1 MPRPATAITIIMTTM
16 TITLTE
22 GGLYRLL
29 AWLSPSF
36 PVGAFSYSHGIEA
49 AVEAGRVGDRAS
61 LESWVAAILRNGAG
75 RIDADLLRDA
85 WRAVGEL
92 RSKNPLPL
100 SREPEV
106 PAVASGKAKLCREI
120 AGEGRVRAPDICA
133 DGAELRDAQPSPQPS
148 PASGRGSIND
158 ELEALMEIAARA
170 DAHRGTAETA
180 LEARAQGE
188 AFLATCRAAWPHPLL
203 DTWAEALADE
213 QRAPSYAVAIG
224 VAAACAGVPLAAA
237 LTAYLHGV
245 AANLVSAGLRLIP
258 LGQTDGQRA
267 LQALAP
273 VVAAC
278 VAASLG
284 RSAADFGGC
293 AFAAELASID
303 HETQYTRLFRS

>member
-1 MPRPATAITIIMTTM
+1 MPRVGTATTIMTTM
-16 TITLTE
+16 TMTTLTE

-49 AVEAGRVGDRAS
+49 AVEAGRVRDRAG
-61 LESWVAAILRNGAG
+61 LESWVGAILRHGTG

-85 WRAVGEL
+85 WRAV
-92 RSKNPLPL
+92 SDIPLPL
-100 SREPEV
+100 WEREGP
-106 PAVASGKAKLCREI
+106 VAQQRE
-120 AGEGRVRAPDICA
+120 GEGDSAARAN
-133 DGAELRDAQPSPQPS
+133 PSPSRFAGPS
-148 PASGRGSIND
+148 LSRKGRGDID
-158 ELEALMEIAARA
+158 LAPLRLVAARA

-203 DTWAEALADE
+203 DAWARALE
-213 QRAPSYAVAIG
+213 GEERAPSYAVAIG

-267 LQALAP
+267 LQALEP

-278 VAASLG
+278 VATALL
-284 RSAADFGGC
+284 RPAADFGGC

>member
-1 MPRPATAITIIMTTM
+1 MTT
-16 TITLTE
+16 TTLTE
-22 GGLYRLL
+22 AGLYRLL

-36 PVGAFSYSHGIEA
+36 PVGAFSYSHGVEA
-49 AVEAGRVGDRAS
+49 AVEARRVHDRAS
-61 LESWVAAILRNGAG
+61 LEAWVGAILRHGAG

-85 WRAVGEL
+85 WRTVGEL

-100 SREPEV
+100 
-106 PAVASGKAKLCREI
+106 
-120 AGEGRVRAPDICA
+120 AGEGRVRAPATHA
-133 DGAELRDAQPSPQPS
+133 DGGSISDAQPSPQPS
-148 PASGRGSIND
+148 PASGRGSFND
-158 ELEALMEIAARA
+158 DLAALMRIAARA

-180 LEARAQGE
+180 LESRAQGE

-203 DTWAEALADE
+203 DQWALALAE
-213 QRAPSYAVAIG
+213 EKRPPSYAVAVG
-224 VAAACAGVPLAAA
+224 VAAACAGVPLEAT

-273 VVAAC
+273 VVAEC
-278 VAASLG
+278 VAASLA
-284 RSAADFGGC
+284 RPEADFGGC

>member
-1 MPRPATAITIIMTTM
+1 MPRAATAIIMITMTT
-16 TITLTE
+16 TLTE
-22 GGLYRLL
+22 SGLYRLL

-49 AVEAGRVGDRAS
+49 AVEAGCVGDRAS
-61 LESWVAAILRNGAG
+61 LEAWVAAILRHGAG

-85 WRAVGEL
+85 WRAVE
-92 RSKNPLPL
+92 NIPLPL
-100 SREPEV
+100 WEREGP
-106 PAVASGKAKLCREI
+106 VAQQRE
-120 AGEGRVRAPDICA
+120 GEGN
-133 DGAELRDAQPSPQPS
+133 GAGGENPSPSRCAGPS
-148 PASGRGSIND
+148 LSHKGRGEVD
-158 ELEALMEIAARA
+158 LAFLMLIATRA

-203 DTWAEALADE
+203 DAWARALAE
-213 QRAPSYAVAIG
+213 EKRAPSYAVAIG
-224 VAAACAGVPLAAA
+224 VAAACAGVPLAAS
-237 LTAYLHGV
+237 LNAYLHGV

-278 VAASLG
+278 VTAALA
-284 RSAADFGGC
+284 RPEADFGGC
-293 AFAAELASID
+293 ALAAELASID

>member
-1 MPRPATAITIIMTTM
+1 MITMTT
-16 TITLTE
+16 TLTE
-22 GGLYRLL
+22 SGLYRLL

-61 LESWVAAILRNGAG
+61 LEAWVAAILRHGAG

-85 WRAVGEL
+85 WRVVAATKDCTADRASFETPAIPAPQDEAILHGISDIPHPEERPMAASRRTHDDRPSLGEL
-92 RSKNPLPL
+92 M
-100 SREPEV
+100 
-106 PAVASGKAKLCREI
+106 AI
-120 AGEGRVRAPDICA
+120 AT
-133 DGAELRDAQPSPQPS
+133 
-148 PASGRGSIND
+148 
-158 ELEALMEIAARA
+158 RA

-203 DTWAEALADE
+203 DAWARALAE
-213 QRAPSYAVAIG
+213 EKRAPSYAVAIG
-224 VAAACAGVPLAAA
+224 VAAACAGVPLAAS

-278 VAASLG
+278 VAAALA
-284 RSAADFGGC
+284 RPDADFGGC
-293 AFAAELASID
+293 ALAAELASID